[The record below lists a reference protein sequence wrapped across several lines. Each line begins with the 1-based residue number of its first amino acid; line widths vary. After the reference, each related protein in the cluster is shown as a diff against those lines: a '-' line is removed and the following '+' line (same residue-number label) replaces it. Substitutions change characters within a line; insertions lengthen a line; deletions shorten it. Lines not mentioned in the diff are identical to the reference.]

1 MKTFLRLGLTLS
13 FVAVGLV
20 ARAADFRDHL
30 GLQLYSLRAQTK
42 ESTTG
47 ALDLAK
53 TYGIKE
59 VELAGTG
66 SLKPEEFAA
75 ELKKRGFDA
84 VSGHFGYALFE
95 KDIAAVIKDAKTL
108 GLKYVVVPYPPVGK
122 DKPFSEEMAHLMAAK
137 FNEWG
142 AACKKEGL
150 KFGYHPHGLEFKPTA
165 AGNGEV
171 MFDIL
176 VRETKADLVT
186 FEMDVYW
193 VFITGLDPAKLLAKY
208 PNRFEMLHIKDM
220 LKDFARGTHTGGS
233 PASAKVTVGE
243 GQINWS
249 EVLATAQKIGVKHY
263 FLEDETLTPLKSIPD
278 SFAYLKALKVK

>member
-1 MKTFLRLGLTLS
+1 MKNLLRFALS
-13 FVAVGLV
+13 LSLAAASLC
-20 ARAADFRDHL
+20 AADFRDHL

-53 TYGIKE
+53 SYGVKE

-66 SLKPEEFAA
+66 SLKPEQFAA
-75 ELKKRGFDA
+75 ELKSRGFVPVA
-84 VSGHFGYALFE
+84 GHFGYALFE

-108 GLKYVVVPYPPVGK
+108 GLKYVVIPYPPVGK
-122 DKPFSEEMAHLMAAK
+122 DKPFSEEMARSMAAK

-150 KFGYHPHGLEFKPTA
+150 SFGYHPHGLEFKPTA
-165 AGNGEV
+165 AGNGET

-186 FEMDVYW
+186 YEMDVYW
-193 VFITGLDPAKLLAKY
+193 VFITGLDPVQLLLKY
-208 PNRFEMLHIKDM
+208 PNRWSLLHIKDM

-243 GQINWS
+243 GQIKWS
-249 EVLATAQKIGVKHY
+249 EVLTAAQKIGVKHY

-278 SFAYLKALKVK
+278 SLQYLRALKL